1 MYSQLQYLID
11 DVTFHPRDELLSCNN
26 IFRLNLHG
34 GHPIQKLL
42 NIVQERIVQ
51 PLRVISRLASIV
63 RVSNSSR
70 TLRSQRSTFN
80 VSNNLD
86 NMPNVCGL

>member
-34 GHPIQKLL
+34 GASNPKIAEYCAREDSSAAQGYFKACL
-42 NIVQERIVQ
+42 NRTTVEFVQNPQI
-51 PLRVISRLASIV
+51 
-63 RVSNSSR
+63 
-70 TLRSQRSTFN
+70 STFN
-80 VSNNLD
+80 VQRFK
-86 NMPNVCGL
+86 